1 MSLKARSVL
10 VVVAGTVLGLA
21 VLLGTSLLTE
31 RASLDEA
38 AAGSVRMQDV
48 RALAEVLER
57 VRREYVDV
65 VDDKRLIDSAIHGII
80 SELDSHSRYLG
91 LTDYEAIRISTTG
104 NYTGVGL
111 DVSFE
116 SGKVVVVTPLD
127 GTPAQR
133 AGILPGDTLISVDDI
148 PVDENHVEDTIG
160 RMRGRPGTGVT
171 VDVVREGEDEPLRFA
186 LIRSEIH
193 VQTVRSEYLG
203 DGFGYI
209 RLTGFSERTADDLTV
224 VAKHLQE
231 QAEDQ
236 LRGVVLD
243 LRNNPGG
250 VLAAAVDVADAF
262 LERGLIV
269 RGTGR
274 VRESR
279 FEHYAD
285 PGDILRGVDLAVLV
299 NGGSASASE
308 IVAGALQDN
317 DRARLVGETTYGK
330 GSVQTVIPLTSGR
343 AVKLTTARY
352 LTPSGRSINGIGIVP
367 DFVVHAHNPKEQFGR
382 AGGEVEPSEDNQL
395 QEALRV
401 IRFDP
406 LELDRAP

>member
-1 MSLKARSVL
+1 M
-10 VVVAGTVLGLA
+10 VVGTVFGLA
-21 VLLGTSLLTE
+21 VLLGTSLLAG
-31 RASLDEA
+31 RASMQEVA
-38 AAGSVRMQDV
+38 TGSVRMQDV

-57 VRREYVDV
+57 VRREYVAV
-65 VDDKRLIDSAIHGII
+65 VDDKQLIDSAIHGII
-80 SELDSHSRYLG
+80 SELDSHSRYLSPA
-91 LTDYEAIRISTTG
+91 DYEEIRISTTG
-104 NYTGVGL
+104 NYSGVGL

-116 SGKVVVVTPLD
+116 SGKVIVVTPLG

-133 AGILPGDTLISVDDI
+133 AGILPGDMLVSVDDI
-148 PVDENHVEDTIG
+148 PVDENHVEDTIS
-160 RMRGRPGTGVT
+160 RMRGRPGTKVT
-171 VDVVREGEDEPLRFA
+171 VDVVRDGEDELLRFA
-186 LIRSEIH
+186 LIRSEIQ
-193 VQTVRSEYLG
+193 VQTVHGEYLG

-209 RLTGFSERTADDLTV
+209 RLTGFSERTADDLAD
-224 VAKHLQE
+224 VAKDLQD
-231 QAEDQ
+231 QADNQ

-285 PGDILRGVDLAVLV
+285 PGEILRGVEVAVLV
-299 NGGSASASE
+299 NRGSASASE
-308 IVAGALQDN
+308 IVAGALKDN
-317 DRARLVGETTYGK
+317 GRARVVGETTYGK
-330 GSVQTVIPLTSGR
+330 GSVQTIVPLTSGR
-343 AVKLTTARY
+343 AIKLTTARY
-352 LTPSGRSINGIGIVP
+352 STPLGRLIDGIGIVP

-382 AGGEVEPSEDNQL
+382 AGSDVELSEDNQL

-401 IRFDP
+401 LGFDP
-406 LELDRAP
+406 LKLDKAP